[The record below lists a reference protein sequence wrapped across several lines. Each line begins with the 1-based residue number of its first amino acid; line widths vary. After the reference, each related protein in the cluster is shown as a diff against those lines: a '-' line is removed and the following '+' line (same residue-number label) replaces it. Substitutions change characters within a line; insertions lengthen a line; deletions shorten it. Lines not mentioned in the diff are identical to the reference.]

1 MSKNKEYQTGTMS
14 ASSFEEGKLSDWLA
28 ERSKTGWKLK
38 SLKKYFSKK
47 LNEDSFAWILE
58 RKI

>member
-14 ASSFEEGKLSDWLA
+14 ASNFEDGKLSDWLS
-28 ERSKTGWKLK
+28 ERSKSGWKLK
-38 SLKKYFSKK
+38 SLKKYFSKR

-58 RKI
+58 RNV

>member
-14 ASSFEEGKLSDWLA
+14 ASSFEDGKLGDWLA

-47 LNEDSFAWILE
+47 HNEDSFAWILE